1 VKVPPTS
8 TGSLTTDSEVNTL
21 AQAGRLD
28 AQLCFALYAAHNAVT
43 RVFRPLLA
51 TMDLTYPQYLVML
64 VLWEHREM
72 RLGVI
77 ADQLDLAP
85 HAVSPIVDRLA
96 ENGLVTRVTDPE
108 DRRVVNVRLTS
119 AGSALEARAVGIQE
133 TVRCQTTLD
142 DDQVVALRTTLKDLA
157 ERLGTQ

>member
-8 TGSLTTDSEVNTL
+8 TSSTPDTL
-21 AQAGRLD
+21 EPAGRLD
-28 AQLCFALYAAHNAVT
+28 AQLCFALYAAHNAMT

-51 TMDLTYPQYLVML
+51 AMGLTYPQYLVLL
-64 VLWEHREM
+64 VLWEHHEM
-72 RLGVI
+72 RLGAI

-96 ENGLVTRVTDPE
+96 DSGLVIRMTDPQ
-108 DRRVVNVRLTS
+108 DRRVVNVVLTP
-119 AGSALEARAVGIQE
+119 AGSALEARAAGVQDMA
-133 TVRCQTTLD
+133 RCQTMLD
-142 DDQVVALRTTLKDLA
+142 DREVVALRNSLKDLT